1 MKKATG
7 MVRMVDAL
15 RRLTLPVEVCR
26 PLGIGPGD
34 PIEIYTEGNMI
45 CLKKHK
51 PAEDISYMLNDLKEG
66 IEMNRAML
74 PPDKT
79 DRLLSKLGEMKS
91 IIAETN

>member
-1 MKKATG
+1 MKRATG

-34 PIEIYTEGNMI
+34 PMEIYTEGDMI
-45 CLKKHK
+45 CLKKHR
-51 PAEDISYMLNDLKEG
+51 PAEDIAYMLNDLKEG

-74 PPDKT
+74 PPDKVEEML
-79 DRLLSKLGEMKS
+79 DKLGEVKA

>member
-15 RRLTLPVEVCR
+15 RRLTLPIAVCR

-34 PIEIYTEGNMI
+34 PIEIYTEGDMI

-51 PAEDISYMLNDLKEG
+51 PGEDVAYMLNDLKNG
-66 IEMNRAML
+66 IEMNGAML
-74 PPDKT
+74 PAEKVA
-79 DRLLSKLGEMKS
+79 LLLGKLDEMAA
-91 IIAETN
+91 IIAEIE

>member
-1 MKKATG
+1 MKRATG
-7 MVRMVDAL
+7 MVRMADAL

-34 PIEIYTEGNMI
+34 PMEIYTDGDMI

-51 PAEDISYMLNDLKEG
+51 PSEDIRYMLNDLKDG

-74 PPDKT
+74 PPDKVEKM
-79 DRLLSKLGEMKS
+79 LGKLGEMKA
-91 IIAETN
+91 IIAENN

>member
-1 MKKATG
+1 MKRATG

-34 PIEIYTEGNMI
+34 PMEIYTDGDMI

-51 PAEDISYMLNDLKEG
+51 PSEDINYMLNDLKDG

-74 PPDKT
+74 PPDKVEKM
-79 DRLLSKLGEMKS
+79 LGKLGKMKA
-91 IIAETN
+91 IIAENN

>member
-34 PIEIYTEGNMI
+34 PMEIYTDGDMI
-45 CLKKHK
+45 CIKKHK
-51 PAEDISYMLNDLKEG
+51 PSEDIHYMLNDLKDG
-66 IEMNRAML
+66 IEMNRHML

-79 DRLLSKLGEMKS
+79 EQLLSKLGEMKS